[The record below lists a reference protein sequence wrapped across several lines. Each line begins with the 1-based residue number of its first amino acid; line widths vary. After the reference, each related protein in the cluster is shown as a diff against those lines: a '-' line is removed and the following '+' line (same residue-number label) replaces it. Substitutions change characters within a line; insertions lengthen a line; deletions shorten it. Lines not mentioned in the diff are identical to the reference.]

1 MATLVVVLKAYLG
14 AGDEALVGGGPAVAL
29 AVQPRQRLAIDRVNK
44 EENGLEEA
52 STEGAR

>member
-1 MATLVVVLKAYLG
+1 MATLVKAYLG

-29 AVQPRQRLAIDRVNK
+29 AVQPRQRLAIDRANK
-44 EENGLEEA
+44 EENGLEET

>member
-1 MATLVVVLKAYLG
+1 MATLVKAYLG

-29 AVQPRQRLAIDRVNK
+29 AVQPRQRLAIDRANK
-44 EENGLEEA
+44 EDKNGLEEA